1 MVIFRIGA
9 QILDTIII
17 KGTVFVAETA
27 LYMVSWSASTAW
39 RWYWPPGLTDQQY
52 LRLEIHELRSELHK
66 LSNKSHNQQLAR
78 IKTLERNNSPYSAH
92 TDFADSQIS
101 TNRLQILPSCSDA
114 SNTVDWYNVPET
126 ANTDSRLS
134 VKYELDGYSHNNG
147 YTVISKE
154 C

>member
-27 LYMVSWSASTAW
+27 LSMVAWSASTAW

-66 LSNKSHNQQLAR
+66 LSNRAHNQQLAR
-78 IKTLERNNSPYSAH
+78 IKTVEENNTPLYLEE
-92 TDFADSQIS
+92 SQIS
-101 TNRLQILPSCSDA
+101 TNHLQILPSCSDA